1 MPIAIAV
8 TSADLVL
15 PATDPHTPGAHV
27 LTPPGE
33 QDFPTALA
41 ETAGLLERH
50 GHVIAV
56 YPATTPRAHVQRLH
70 AVRAML
76 ESDRIALLSTSLPPL
91 GAAVLVRQLRQLSV
105 CDFSPGVLGAA
116 TRLLS
121 HYIYAGALLGSA
133 ARTDR
138 LPVPLPPVTGPRSAV
153 SAPHAVLARPTA
165 QLVPAGDRSGAA
177 GLAGPQFATTLT
189 YAAGRFDSAWV
200 TGPLARQ
207 WQVQGCTRCRC
218 PRSRPAGGT
227 PPSWW
232 SSPPPSTTPHCST
245 RWCPRCVR
253 KPATGAVSP
262 SSATAAPSVRR
273 RCPPD
278 GSARRS
284 AAATARRWRG
294 EPHFGTDIPNGR
306 RAVRRRR

>member
-41 ETAGLLERH
+41 EIAGLLERH

-105 CDFSPGVLGAA
+105 CDFGPGVLGAA

-133 ARTDR
+133 ARADR
-138 LPVPLPPVTGPRSAV
+138 LPVALPPVTGPRSVV

-165 QLVPAGDRSGAA
+165 QLVRAGERSGAA

-200 TGPLARQ
+200 TGQLARQ
-207 WQVQGCTRCRC
+207 WQVQGVHPVPLPAQSPAWWHTHKLVEFAAAIHDASLLYQMVSSMRQEPCHWCGFTLIGDRCAFCSAPVSSGRE
-218 PRSRPAGGT
+218 RPAIGGG
-227 PPSWW
+227 
-232 SSPPPSTTPHCST
+232 H
-245 RWCPRCVR
+245 R
-253 KPATGAVSP
+253 KAL
-262 SSATAAPSVRR
+262 
-273 RCPPD
+273 
-278 GSARRS
+278 AR
-284 AAATARRWRG
+284 
-294 EPHFGTDIPNGR
+294 
-306 RAVRRRR
+306 